1 MPIKPV
7 PTGLCNALPTLVPLD
22 VKLPPKVTS
31 GNQPFSVAFAFLNA
45 LLQGSGARRSHGD
58 NTVSRLFCPVDL
70 VRLRLLD
77 PVELGMHVML

>member
-31 GNQPFSVAFAFLNA
+31 GNQPFSVALAFLNA
-45 LLQGSGARRSHGD
+45 LLKRY
-58 NTVSRLFCPVDL
+58 
-70 VRLRLLD
+70 
-77 PVELGMHVML
+77 